1 MEYILVRSGKR
12 EDIPSILN
20 LIKELAAYE
29 KEPNAVV
36 ISEEVLMNDAFGTDS
51 AFEFI
56 VAELAALAVVE
67 HEELVH
73 MVETVALSDI
83 TVARKWT

>member
-1 MEYILVRSGKR
+1 MERNQLVCWKGVG
-12 EDIPSILN
+12 N
-20 LIKELAAYE
+20 LRMLIEFGFELD
-29 KEPNAVV
+29 AVLAEYV
-36 ISEEVLMNDAFGTDS
+36 VVLDV
-51 AFEFI
+51 EFI

-83 TVARKWT
+83 TAARKWT

>member
-1 MEYILVRSGKR
+1 MEQVAIERNQLVCWKGVG
-12 EDIPSILN
+12 N
-20 LIKELAAYE
+20 LCMLTEFGFELD
-29 KEPNAVV
+29 AVLAEYV
-36 ISEEVLMNDAFGTDS
+36 VVLDV
-51 AFEFI
+51 EFI

-83 TVARKWT
+83 TAARKWT